1 MLGVYPNGLGSAS
14 TAESLNI
21 SFGPQAPDYG
31 LLAEAAGGAWHT
43 KVTETPHVEQAIQD
57 AISMVRDNRRC
68 AVIDVQLETF

>member
-1 MLGVYPNGLGSAS
+1 MLGVYPDGLGSAS

-21 SFGPQAPDYG
+21 SFGPHPPDYG

-43 KVTETPHVEQAIQD
+43 KVTETSQVERAIQD

-68 AVIDVQLETF
+68 AVIEVQLETF

>member
-1 MLGVYPNGLGSAS
+1 MLGVYPNGLGSSS

-21 SFGPQAPDYG
+21 SFGSQPPDYG

-43 KVTETPHVEQAIQD
+43 KVTQSSEIEPAIRN
-57 AISMVRDNRRC
+57 AISKVRNDRRC